1 MELYENLIAL
11 RKKRGMSQEQLANEM
26 GVSRQAISKWESG
39 SSMPEISKLIE
50 LSEFYG
56 VSIDF
61 LLKGSDKES
70 TNIDGELRGLAE
82 GIREITGGDSGYFYE
97 SRTKLFGLPL
107 VSINISGFRYRW
119 GFYRRK
125 LRHARGI
132 LAVGDVATGV
142 VSVGIFSAGIIS
154 IGVIAA
160 GLLTLAILGVGL
172 LCFGIMALG
181 LFSMGVVSIGYIAAG
196 VASMG
201 YKFSY
206 GVAALSKELA
216 LGVAA
221 CADTAIGTEGVGG
234 TNTMLYTAET
244 AVSELRTFLK
254 SARPDMSEKL
264 VQFIIKLVSYI

>member
-1 MELYENLIAL
+1 MELYENLTAL

-56 VSIDF
+56 VSVDF
-61 LLKGSDKES
+61 LLKGSDRKD
-70 TNIDGELRGLAE
+70 TNMNGELRDLAE
-82 GIREITGGDSGYFYE
+82 SIREITGEERGYFYE
-97 SRTKLFGLPL
+97 SNTKLFGLPL
-107 VSINISGFRYRW
+107 VSINISGFSNRW

-125 LRHARGI
+125 LRHAKGI
-132 LAVGDVATGV
+132 IAVGDVAVGV
-142 VSVGIFSAGIIS
+142 VSIGIFSAGAIS

-160 GLLTLAILGVGL
+160 GLFTLAIAGLGLLSFGIIALGL
-172 LCFGIMALG
+172 LC
-181 LFSMGVVSIGYIAAG
+181 MGVVSIGYIAAG

-264 VQFIIKLVSYI
+264 AELIIKLVSYI